1 MRILILEDD
10 ELVGPM
16 LVRQLRRRGHACVLV
31 TTINSAREFLAKIE
45 DSGFAPECVLTDR
58 DLPDGNGW
66 DWARNLPYPYTVVFM
81 SGRAIAT
88 NLETGYWHKGVEPL
102 EKLYQLIEKAS

>member
-16 LVRQLRRRGHACVLV
+16 LARQLRRRGHECVLV
-31 TTINSAREFLAKIE
+31 TTINSAREFLAKID
-45 DSGFAPECVLTDR
+45 DSGFTPECILTDR

-66 DWARNLPYPYTVVFM
+66 DWTYTAPLDCPVRYM
-81 SGRAIAT
+81 SGREGGT
-88 NLETGYWHKGVEPL
+88 REFWHKGVEPL
-102 EKLYQLIEKAS
+102 EKLYQLIEKT

>member
-16 LVRQLRRRGHACVLV
+16 LARSLRRRGHECVLV
-31 TTINSAREFLAKIE
+31 TTINSAREFLAIT
-45 DSGFAPECVLTDR
+45 DTRPDPECILTDR

-66 DWARNLPYPYTVVFM
+66 DWARNLPYPYTVEFM
-81 SGRAIAT
+81 SGRAVENAT
-88 NLETGYWHKGVEPL
+88 YWHKGVDPL
-102 EKLYQLIEKAS
+102 EKLYQLLEK